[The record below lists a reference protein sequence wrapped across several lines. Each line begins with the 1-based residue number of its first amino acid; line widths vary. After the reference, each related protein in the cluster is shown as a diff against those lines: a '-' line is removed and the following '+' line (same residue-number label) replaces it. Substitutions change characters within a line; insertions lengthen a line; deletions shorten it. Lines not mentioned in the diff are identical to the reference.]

1 MVSEQ
6 RGQAHEMWVFKQ
18 VNIAKTAQE
27 MGCVGI
33 RVEHPSGIRPAI
45 QAALDS
51 GRAAVVD
58 VVTDIGALRERAW
71 G

>member
-1 MVSEQ
+1 MVGEQ

-18 VNIAKTAQE
+18 VKIAQE

-33 RVEHPSGIRPAI
+33 RVEHPSEIRSAI

-58 VVTDIGALRERAW
+58 VVTDIGALHERAW

>member
-1 MVSEQ
+1 MVGEQ

-18 VNIAKTAQE
+18 VKIAQE

-51 GRAAVVD
+51 ARAAVVD
-58 VVTDIGALRERAW
+58 VVTDIGALHERAW

>member
-27 MGCVGI
+27 MDCVGI
-33 RVEHPSGIRPAI
+33 RVDHPSGIRPAI

-51 GRAAVVD
+51 ARAAVVD
-58 VVTDIGALRERAW
+58 VVTDIGALHERA
-71 G
+71 